1 MYVFVLIDY
10 FIRAYLMALAKL
22 RLPLLMAALIA
33 LMPAPAAAQTWKP
46 DNPIEIIVNCAP
58 GCGPDRMSRL
68 MQGAFQTHKLV
79 EAAISVQNRTG
90 GGGAVAQTYL
100 NQYSGNGHYIFHTGK
115 SVLTTHAMGRTVAPY
130 TELTPIANLFGEY
143 IGLAVKADSNIKS
156 GRDLIERLKKDPT
169 SVSFGIATSLGNT
182 NHQGVAGALKA
193 VGVDVRKTRNVV
205 FQSGALA
212 ITAMLGGHIDAVPVS
227 VGSWVPHMKTG
238 AARVIAV
245 SSAQRLPGFFSTIPT
260 WREQGANSVVSNWR
274 GVFGPRGMTPAQVA
288 FWESTFQ
295 KLVETPEWKNEM
307 ANLNGLSEFMGAARM
322 KKYMDEDYAEIK
334 AFLVELELAKK

>member
-1 MYVFVLIDY
+1 MQRERMRFGAAMTRVALVM
-10 FIRAYLMALAKL
+10 LMTFSAGVT
-22 RLPLLMAALIA
+22 
-33 LMPAPAAAQTWKP
+33 AQGWKP

-58 GCGPDRMSRL
+58 GCGPDRMGRL
-68 MQGAFQTHKLV
+68 MAGVFQAQKFFDPAV
-79 EAAISVQNRTG
+79 SVQNKTG

-100 NQYSGNGHYIFHTGK
+100 NQFSGNGHYIFHTGK
-115 SVLTTHAMGRTVAPY
+115 GVLTNHAMGRVAAPY
-130 TELTPIANLFGEY
+130 TELAPIANLFGEY
-143 IGLAVKADSNIKS
+143 IGVAVKADSPIKT

-193 VGVDVRKTRNVV
+193 AGVDVRKTRNVV

-212 ITAMLGGHIDAVPVS
+212 IVAMLGGHIDVVPVS

-245 SSAQRLPGFFSTIPT
+245 SSAQRLPGHFSGIPT

-274 GVFGPRGMTPAQVA
+274 GVFGSRGMTPAQVA
-288 FWESTFQ
+288 FWEATFQ

-307 ANLNGLSEFMGAARM
+307 VTLNGLSEFMNAARL
-322 KKYMDEDYAEIK
+322 KKFMEEDYAEIK